1 MYGMDVQTLGNK
13 IIFSIDRT
21 PENFEFIIS
30 AMNLFR
36 LENSLKEI
44 QFDAQVINFADEIK
58 QSVWEKNKKRVSLH
72 P

>member
-21 PENFEFIIS
+21 PENLEFIIS